1 MLSKQVAGQKWAS
14 LERTEVDAGKVT
26 ISPATSTGTT
36 SKVTSMTTAPA
47 YPTSS
52 KSGPKD
58 WDKLASDLTAKAK
71 SKKEKK
77 KAKEGK
83 QEATGSEEEDDDGED
98 SGVDSDFG
106 GDPVDGFFKKLYAG
120 ADDDT
125 RRAMMKSYQ
134 ESGGTSLSTNW
145 SEVGKGRVEPVQ
157 SRDD

>member
-1 MLSKQVAGQKWAS
+1 
-14 LERTEVDAGKVT
+14 
-26 ISPATSTGTT
+26 
-36 SKVTSMTTAPA
+36 MTTAPA